1 MADDN
6 LPSKKSSTTD
16 VDAFLAKV
24 AATPVTKAPGQ
35 RGRLLFAMDATASR
49 QPTWDRA
56 ANIQGQMF
64 EETAALG
71 GLELQLAFFRGFREF
86 KVSKWVTDSAHLLR
100 LMTSVF
106 CMAGHTQIGKVLS
119 HTINETEKKKV
130 DALIYV
136 GDCVEED
143 VDNLGHL
150 AGKLGLMGVPAFVF
164 HEGGDPVAGF
174 AFKQIAKLTGGA
186 YCPFDA
192 SSAQTL
198 RDLLSAV
205 AVFAAGG
212 RPALE
217 DLAKKKG
224 GETLLIADQMK
235 RR

>member
-212 RPALE
+212 RLALE